1 MTWRRTSFR
10 DASLVAEDLVGGS
23 TVRVTYPNGSVIIGK
38 LTVNSVIRSG
48 GGVTMVRVTTSH
60 SGDTYMDVADADVDV
75 WVASALDDP
84 RDVLHQV
91 VADALDQVPD
101 GSNPTVA
108 IVDAL
113 IGAGYGPT
121 EPLDQEGI

>member
-91 VADALDQVPD
+91 VDDALDQVPD
-101 GSNPTVA
+101 GINPTVA

-113 IGAGYGPT
+113 IAAGYGPT